1 MRLGPFLLSL
11 GVLSRLTT
19 SQILRHPLHRG
30 GGDDDDVASSSTL
43 DPDRPPPSVF
53 GPSGE
58 PPSRDTPPPTATETS
73 DGFDDDYVAASP
85 LTSWD
90 VLHDDTFHEAILP
103 DDDDE
108 RFHEDVVEPATTT
121 SPYFR
126 CAYRS
131 ENVCREMI
139 AGKRPGHDVVDH
151 DCCALPET
159 ARCAPGYR
167 YSRGDRCFKDS
178 CSTGYDTCCTKCVD
192 PTVDCDRDS
201 PRYGKSVSCSN
212 PLSYFM
218 ILAFIVGSC
227 FCCGLFSTCFMRHS
241 SHRYAVFLR
250 DRHGAIYAAE
260 GVAVAPPAPLE
271 AVVTPA
277 NEANDDDGDVQLVEA
292 RPVEEPVPKTAVTDR
307 KSVV

>member
-1 MRLGPFLLSL
+1 MRLGAFLLSL
-11 GVLSRLTT
+11 GVLSRVTT

-30 GGDDDDVASSSTL
+30 GGGDDDVASSSTL
-43 DPDRPPPSVF
+43 NPDRPPPSVF

-85 LTSWD
+85 PTSWD
-90 VLHDDTFHEAILP
+90 LLHDDTFHEAMKLP

-192 PTVDCDRDS
+192 PTADCDRDS
-201 PRYGKSVSCSN
+201 PRYGKSVSCDN

-271 AVVTPA
+271 AAVTPA

-292 RPVEEPVPKTAVTDR
+292 RPVEEPVPKTAVTAIPIR
-307 KSVV
+307 

>member
-11 GVLSRLTT
+11 GVLSRVTT

-43 DPDRPPPSVF
+43 NPDRPPPSVF

-85 LTSWD
+85 PTSGD
-90 VLHDDTFHEAILP
+90 LLHDDTFHEAILP

-250 DRHGAIYAAE
+250 DRTHGAIYAAE

-292 RPVEEPVPKTAVTDR
+292 RPVEEPVPKTAVTAIPIR
-307 KSVV
+307 